1 MSEVK
6 LNTHI
11 SAVGAARGSAPAT
24 SSAGRSETAPA
35 QTERASVGRL
45 PQQTIEEVAQRID
58 SYLRSVGR
66 SIEFSIDAD
75 SGRTVIMVRDKETGE
90 LIRQI
95 PNEEA
100 LRLAEMAAD
109 ETIVLVNETV

>member
-6 LNTHI
+6 LNTHV
-11 SAVGAARGSAPAT
+11 STVGAARVPAPAT
-24 SSAGRSETAPA
+24 SSAARSATAPA
-35 QTERASVGRL
+35 QTERAQPEG
-45 PQQTIEEVAQRID
+45 PQLKIEEVAQRID
-58 SYLRSVGR
+58 CYLRSVGR